1 MSHIRCTSK
10 VKKVVLIWMI
20 HAILSGPGH
29 LSTAQAADDAHV
41 LWFDRPAEQWTEAL
55 PVGNGRL
62 GCMVFGGTS
71 EARYQ
76 FNEDTLWNGKPHS
89 YAHTGAA
96 KYLPE
101 IRRLLFEGRQRE
113 ADRLAAREFMS
124 APLHQCAYQP
134 FGDIILRHRDADNV
148 KNYRRL
154 LDLRTAT
161 AVTEYDLGET
171 RFTRRTIAS
180 HPDQVVAIQ
189 LTTTKPGSLNID
201 VTLRSPHSDS
211 QVASADSAT
220 LVLTGKVNDMQP
232 ANWDHKIEGVTTFA
246 AHLQAR
252 STDGEI
258 VVDGDKIRI
267 SDASEVTLLL
277 TAATSFVNFRD
288 LSGDPLTRSRTQ
300 LERVNKSWS
309 QLLADHVADH
319 QSLYDR
325 VQLRLGTPQKSDS
338 EPIDQRILGNAK
350 QPDPNLSTL
359 LFNYGRYLMI
369 ASSRPGSQPANL
381 QGIWNDSLEPPW
393 ESKYTSN
400 INVEMNYWL
409 VDPCNLGECAQPL
422 FDALKEVMQS
432 GQVTAKEQYGA
443 PGWVLHHNFDIW
455 RGTAPINAANHGIW
469 PTGGAWLCH
478 HLWQRYLYSRDEDF
492 LRETAYP
499 LMKSASEFF
508 ADYLVEDPR
517 SEEKWLITGPSNSPE
532 IGGLVMGPTMDHQ
545 IVRSLFAN
553 TIEAAKILDIDTQ
566 WQARLAELR
575 RRIAPNQIGK
585 HGQLQEWLEDK
596 DDPNNEHRHVSHL
609 WGLHPG
615 NEITP
620 DTPEL
625 FAAARQSLEFRGDEG
640 TGWSRAWK
648 INFWARFRDGDRAH
662 KVLQGLLTLTGS
674 DLTDY
679 RGGGVYANLFDA
691 HPPFQIDG
699 NFGATNGICEM
710 LVQSHRATDQGQRL
724 IELLPALPAAWP
736 AGEVHGLRTRSGF
749 EIDLVWSRGRLE
761 RCNVRSLF
769 GEQAVLAYDNIKY
782 PLELAAGEEIALT
795 GQLVVD

>member
-1 MSHIRCTSK
+1 MSQIHWTTIAKGFCLS
-10 VKKVVLIWMI
+10 WMV
-20 HAILSGPGH
+20 HAIISGPGD
-29 LSTAQAADDAHV
+29 LSRVQAADDAHL

-89 YAHTGAA
+89 YAHKGAA
-96 KYLPE
+96 KHLPE
-101 IRRLLFEGRQRE
+101 IRRLLFEGKQRE
-113 ADRLAAREFMS
+113 ADRLAAKEFMS
-124 APLHQCAYQP
+124 VPLHQCAYQP
-134 FGDIILRHRDADNV
+134 FGDIILRHRDAAEA
-148 KNYRRL
+148 KNYRRS

-161 AVTEYDLGET
+161 AVTEYDVGDA
-171 RFTRRTIAS
+171 RFTRRTVAS
-180 HPDQVVAIQ
+180 HPDQVIAIQ
-189 LTTTKPGSLNID
+189 LTTTKPGSLNIE

-211 QVASADSAT
+211 QVASANSST
-220 LVLTGKVNDMQP
+220 LVLTGRVNDMQRP
-232 ANWDHKIEGVTTFA
+232 NWDHRIEGVTTFA
-246 AHLQAR
+246 AQLQAR
-252 STDGEI
+252 SADGEI
-258 VVDGDKIRI
+258 QNDGDQIKI
-267 SDASEVTLLL
+267 SKASEVTLLL

-288 LSGDPLTRSRTQ
+288 LSGDPLTRSSTQ
-300 LERVNKSWS
+300 LERVHKPWS

-319 QSLYDR
+319 QALYDR
-325 VQLRLGTPQKSDS
+325 VTLRLGTPQTSDP
-338 EPIDQRILGNAK
+338 EPIDRRILGNAK
-350 QPDPNLSTL
+350 KPDPSLSTL

-381 QGIWNDSLEPPW
+381 QGIWNESLEPPW
-393 ESKYTSN
+393 ESKYTCN
-400 INVEMNYWL
+400 INAEMNYWL

-432 GQVTAKEQYGA
+432 GQVTAREQYGA

-478 HLWQRYLYSRDEDF
+478 HLWERYLYSRDEDF

-508 ADYLVEDPR
+508 ADYLIEDPR
-517 SEEKWLITGPSNSPE
+517 SETQWLISGPSNSPE

-545 IVRSLFAN
+545 IIRSLFAN
-553 TIEAAKILDIDTQ
+553 TIEAAKVLGIDTQ
-566 WQARLAELR
+566 WQERLAKLR
-575 RRIAPNQIGK
+575 PQIAPNQIGR

-596 DDPNNEHRHVSHL
+596 DDPNNKHRHVSHL

-625 FAAARQSLEFRGDEG
+625 FAAARESLEFRGDEG

-674 DLTDY
+674 DLTEY

-710 LVQSHRATDQGQRL
+710 LVQSHRVTDQGQRL

-736 AGEVHGLRTRSGF
+736 DGEVNGLRTRSGF
-749 EIDLVWSRGRLE
+749 EIDMAWSAGRLE
-761 RCNVRSLF
+761 RCSVRSLF
-769 GEQAVLAYDNIKY
+769 GEKAVLVYDKLEY
-782 PLELAAGEEIALT
+782 PLEVAADKEIALN